1 MSLKLGLQLF
11 TVRNYLR
18 DDLEAGLKKFGD
30 MGFKNVEF
38 PSFDP
43 EALSGAKP
51 RIRNVTSQEMNEM
64 MQRLSMHMISFSVPM
79 PNDVPETLKTDFN
92 WEAAARYAQEIG
104 CAGLSISMM
113 FFKDKD
119 EVLQFADYCNK
130 AAAVCKKYGVKF
142 IYHNHFQEFQKF
154 DGEYVLDIFL
164 ANTDPDWVK
173 IELDTFW
180 VKRGGVDPVAYL
192 DKIGDRC
199 ILIHQKDLSRS
210 CTNVDLLAGYEGY
223 VGHEKFSEAK
233 HDEFIEVG
241 QGVLDIPG
249 IIAKAREIG
258 SVEYLIIEQDYS
270 TLDPVTS
277 AQASYDYIK
286 TFFE

>member
-18 DDLEAGLKKFGD
+18 DDLEAGLAKFRD
-30 MGFKNVEF
+30 IGFKNVEF

-43 EALSGAKP
+43 EALSGEKP
-51 RIRNVTSQEMNEM
+51 PIRNVTSDEMNDM
-64 MQRLSMHMISFSVPM
+64 MARLGMHMISFSVQLPL
-79 PNDVPETLKTDFN
+79 DVQETLKTDFN
-92 WEAAARYAQEIG
+92 WDAAAKYAKEIQ
-104 CAGLSISMM
+104 CAGPSISMM
-113 FFKDKD
+113 FFRNKE

-154 DGEYVLDIFL
+154 DGEYALDIFL
-164 ANTDPDWVK
+164 ANTDPEWVK

-199 ILIHQKDLSRS
+199 ILIHQKDLSKA
-210 CTNVDLLAGYEGY
+210 CTNVDLLAGFEGF
-223 VGHEKFSEAK
+223 VGQEKFNEAQ

-270 TLDPVTS
+270 KLDPVSS
-277 AQASYDYIK
+277 AEASYNYIK
-286 TFFE
+286 DFFE

>member
-18 DDLEAGLKKFGD
+18 DDLEDGLAKFRD
-30 MGFKNVEF
+30 IGFKNVEF

-43 EALSGAKP
+43 EALSGEKP
-51 RIRNVTSQEMNEM
+51 PIRNVTSDEMNDM
-64 MQRLSMHMISFSVPM
+64 MARLGMHMISFSVQLPL
-79 PNDVPETLKTDFN
+79 DVQETLKTDFN
-92 WEAAARYAQEIG
+92 WDAAAKYAKEIQ
-104 CAGLSISMM
+104 CAGPSISMM
-113 FFKDKD
+113 FFRNKE

-154 DGEYVLDIFL
+154 DGEYALDIFL
-164 ANTDPDWVK
+164 ANTDPEWVK

-199 ILIHQKDLSRS
+199 ILIHQKDLSKA
-210 CTNVDLLAGYEGY
+210 CTNVDLLAGFEGF
-223 VGHEKFSEAK
+223 VGQEKFNEAQ

-270 TLDPVTS
+270 KLDPVSS
-277 AQASYDYIK
+277 AEASYNYIK
-286 TFFE
+286 DFFE

>member
-18 DDLEAGLKKFGD
+18 DDLEAGLAKFRD
-30 MGFKNVEF
+30 IGFKNVEF

-43 EALSGAKP
+43 EALSGEKP
-51 RIRNVTSQEMNEM
+51 PIRNVTSDEMNDM
-64 MQRLSMHMISFSVPM
+64 MARLGMHMISFSVQLPL
-79 PNDVPETLKTDFN
+79 DVQETLKTDFN
-92 WEAAARYAQEIG
+92 WDAAAKYAKEIQ
-104 CAGLSISMM
+104 CAGPSISMM
-113 FFKDKD
+113 FFRNKE

-130 AAAVCKKYGVKF
+130 AAAVCKKNGVKF

-154 DGEYVLDIFL
+154 DGEYALDIFL
-164 ANTDPDWVK
+164 ANTDPEWVK

-199 ILIHQKDLSRS
+199 ILIHQKDLSKA
-210 CTNVDLLAGYEGY
+210 CTNVDLLAGFEGF
-223 VGHEKFSEAK
+223 VGQEKFNEAQ

-270 TLDPVTS
+270 KLDPVSS
-277 AQASYDYIK
+277 AEASYNYIK
-286 TFFE
+286 DFFE

>member
-18 DDLEAGLKKFGD
+18 DDLEAGLAKFRD
-30 MGFKNVEF
+30 IGFKNVEF

-43 EALSGAKP
+43 EALSGEKP
-51 RIRNVTSQEMNEM
+51 PIRNVTSDEMNGM
-64 MQRLSMHMISFSVPM
+64 MARLGMHMISFSVQLPL
-79 PNDVPETLKTDFN
+79 DVQETLKTDFN
-92 WEAAARYAQEIG
+92 WDAAAKYAKEIQ
-104 CAGLSISMM
+104 CAGPSISMM
-113 FFKDKD
+113 FFRNKE

-154 DGEYVLDIFL
+154 DGEYALDIFL
-164 ANTDPDWVK
+164 ANTDPEWVK

-199 ILIHQKDLSRS
+199 ILIHQKDLSKA
-210 CTNVDLLAGYEGY
+210 CTNVDLLAGFEGF
-223 VGHEKFSEAK
+223 VGQEKFNEAQ

-270 TLDPVTS
+270 KLDPVSS
-277 AQASYDYIK
+277 AEASYNYIK
-286 TFFE
+286 DFFE

>member
-1 MSLKLGLQLF
+1 MSLQLGLQLF

-18 DDLEAGLKKFGD
+18 DDLEAGLKRFGD

-38 PSFDP
+38 PSYDP
-43 EALSGAKP
+43 EALSGEKP

-64 MQRLSMHMISFSVPM
+64 MERLGMHMISFSVPV
-79 PNDVPETLKTDFN
+79 PNYVPETLDCNFN
-92 WEAAARYAQEIG
+92 WDAAAKYAMEIH
-104 CAGLSISMM
+104 CAGPSVSMM
-113 FFKDKD
+113 FFKDRD
-119 EVLQFADYCNK
+119 EVLRFADYCNHVAK
-130 AAAVCKKYGVKF
+130 ICKSYGVKF

-154 DGEYVLDIFL
+154 DGEHVLDIFL

-192 DKIGDRC
+192 DKIKDRC
-199 ILIHQKDLSRS
+199 ILIHQKDLSRE
-210 CTNVDLLAGYEGY
+210 CTNIDLLAGYEGF
-223 VGHEKFSEAK
+223 VGQEKFSDAK
-233 HDEFIEVG
+233 KDEFIEVG

-249 IIAKAREIG
+249 IIDKAREIG
-258 SVEYLIIEQDYS
+258 SVQYLIIEQDYS
-270 TLDPVTS
+270 RLDPVSS

-286 TFFE
+286 KFFN

>member
-18 DDLEAGLKKFGD
+18 DDLEAGLKQFGD

-43 EALSGAKP
+43 EAISGEKP
-51 RIRNVTSQEMNEM
+51 RIRNVTAQEMNEM
-64 MQRLSMHMISFSVPM
+64 MDRLGMHMISFSVSLPL
-79 PNDVPETLKTDFN
+79 DVQEVLKTDFN
-92 WEAAARYAQEIG
+92 WDAAAKYAQDIH
-104 CAGLSISMM
+104 CAGPSVSMM
-113 FFKDKD
+113 FFRNRG

-154 DGEYVLDIFL
+154 DGEYVMDIFL

-173 IELDTFW
+173 VELDTFW

-192 DKIGDRC
+192 DKIGSRC
-199 ILIHQKDLSRS
+199 ILIHQKDLSKD
-210 CTNVDLLAGYEGY
+210 CTRVDLLDGYEGF
-223 VGHEKFSEAK
+223 VGQEKFNEAK

-241 QGVLDIPG
+241 QGMLDIPG
-249 IIAKAREIG
+249 IINKAREIG

-270 TLDPVTS
+270 KLDPVSS
-277 AQASYDYIK
+277 AKASYDYIK
-286 TFFE
+286 KFF

>member
-18 DDLEAGLKKFGD
+18 DDLEAGLARFRD
-30 MGFKNVEF
+30 IGFKNVEF

-43 EALSGAKP
+43 EALSGEKP
-51 RIRNVTSQEMNEM
+51 PIRNVTSDEMNDM
-64 MQRLSMHMISFSVPM
+64 MDRLGMHMISFSVQLPL
-79 PNDVPETLKTDFN
+79 DVQEVLKTDFN
-92 WEAAARYAQEIG
+92 WDAAAKYANEIH
-104 CAGLSISMM
+104 CAGPSVSMM
-113 FFKDKD
+113 FFRNKE

-154 DGEYVLDIFL
+154 DGEYVLDLFL
-164 ANTDPDWVK
+164 ANTDPEWVK

-199 ILIHQKDLSRS
+199 ILIHQKDLSKS
-210 CTNVDLLAGYEGY
+210 CTNVDLLAGFDGF
-223 VGHEKFSEAK
+223 VGQEKFNEAQ

-270 TLDPVTS
+270 KLDPVSS
-277 AQASYDYIK
+277 AQASYNYIK
-286 TFFE
+286 DFFE

>member
-43 EALSGAKP
+43 EALSGEKP

-64 MQRLSMHMISFSVPM
+64 MERLGMHMISFSVPM
-79 PNDVPETLKTDFN
+79 PNDVEETLNSNFN
-92 WEAAARYAQEIG
+92 WDAAAKYAQEIG
-104 CAGLSISMM
+104 CAGPSISMM
-113 FFKDKD
+113 FFKDRK
-119 EVLQFADYCNK
+119 EVLKFANYCNE
-130 AAAVCKKYGVKF
+130 AAKICKKYGVKF

-164 ANTDPDWVK
+164 ANTDPEWVK

-192 DKIGDRC
+192 DNRC
-199 ILIHQKDLSRS
+199 ILIHQKDLSRD

-223 VGHEKFSEAK
+223 IGHEKFSEAK

-249 IIAKAREIG
+249 IINKAREIG
-258 SVEYLIIEQDYS
+258 SVQYLIIEQDYS
-270 TLDPVTS
+270 KLDPVTS
-277 AQASYDYIK
+277 AKASYDYIK
-286 TFFE
+286 KFF